1 MSLEIKILYSAVAQ
15 QDELTGG
22 VINPPTI
29 ANACCNPISLREK
42 LELVHLSK
50 HYIFHDISHEL
61 LL

>member
-29 ANACCNPISLREK
+29 ANACCNPIIIARKIGIGSSIETLYF
-42 LELVHLSK
+42 S
-50 HYIFHDISHEL
+50 
-61 LL
+61 